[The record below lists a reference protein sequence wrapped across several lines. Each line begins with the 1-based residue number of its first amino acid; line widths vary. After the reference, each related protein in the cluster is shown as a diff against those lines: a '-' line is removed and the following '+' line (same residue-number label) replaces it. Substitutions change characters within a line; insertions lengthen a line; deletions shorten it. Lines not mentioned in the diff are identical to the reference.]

1 MIMRLQAL
9 SLVAAGAALSCQSV
23 GAFTFS
29 ASHSAK
35 HARFSLASSVNSDDA
50 AFSSFAS
57 SLEQDAASPGV
68 KFTSGNSKRKS
79 TTPEA
84 TWKTDLDEILNPTT
98 AQARRQIL
106 LSQLLTAN
114 ADIRVSVE
122 AALRDRKVRHLCHY
136 LYQRSLLAL
145 LYTAS
150 FPFVY
155 GPPVKY
161 HLLIDCSNYSHPHL
175 IPIPSF
181 VFFTFL
187 HYITLHYTIFTD

>member
-35 HARFSLASSVNSDDA
+35 HEFSLASSVNSDDA

-57 SLEQDAASPGV
+57 SLEQDSAAPV
-68 KFTSGNSKRKS
+68 KATSGNSKRKS

-150 FPFVY
+150 FPFV
-155 GPPVKY
+155 
-161 HLLIDCSNYSHPHL
+161 
-175 IPIPSF
+175 
-181 VFFTFL
+181 
-187 HYITLHYTIFTD
+187 